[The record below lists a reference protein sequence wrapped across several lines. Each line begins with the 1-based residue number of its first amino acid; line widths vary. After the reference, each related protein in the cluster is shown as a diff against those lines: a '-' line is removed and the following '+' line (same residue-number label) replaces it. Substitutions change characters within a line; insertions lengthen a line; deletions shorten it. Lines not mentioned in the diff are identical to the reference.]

1 MDKKTLLTTLVG
13 LVLFVGFLALM
24 NRIHH
29 PPQTK
34 EQKLERLISFFNSP
48 QYHDGFVHKEHPWG
62 DDLDSLRTRSLAARD
77 LGEMGED
84 AKDAVPALI
93 HALQNEP
100 SEGVRGSMVFALGDI
115 GKSTKNTKNIT
126 FALIQSLQNDPHEDV
141 RCSAASSL
149 SWMEEDAKD
158 VVPALI
164 QVLENDQDG
173 EVRDLAVDS
182 LGNMGKN
189 AKDAVSALIQVLEN
203 DPYPAVRA
211 NVAGALKAVGT
222 PEALNALKGYRVER
236 WKSK

>member
-62 DDLDSLRTRSLAARD
+62 DDLDSLRTRSRAARD

-84 AKDAVPALI
+84 AKDAVPAALT

-100 SEGVRGSMVFALGDI
+100 SEGVR
-115 GKSTKNTKNIT
+115 
-126 FALIQSLQNDPHEDV
+126 
-141 RCSAASSL
+141 
-149 SWMEEDAKD
+149 
-158 VVPALI
+158 
-164 QVLENDQDG
+164 
-173 EVRDLAVDS
+173 
-182 LGNMGKN
+182 
-189 AKDAVSALIQVLEN
+189 
-203 DPYPAVRA
+203 
-211 NVAGALKAVGT
+211 
-222 PEALNALKGYRVER
+222 
-236 WKSK
+236 